1 VKFWHAPPIAF
12 ARRNYFA
19 ALLYL
24 GKKIVAAL
32 MFQTENVNF
41 KFMHAAHTSGMLFL
55 QNKL

>member
-1 VKFWHAPPIAF
+1 VKFRHAPPSAF

-32 MFQTENVNF
+32 ILDVPN
-41 KFMHAAHTSGMLFL
+41 G
-55 QNKL
+55 